1 MMKPNLVVS
10 CPASSRSG
18 YGNHSRDLI
27 RSLIKM
33 DKYRISIID
42 QRWGACPRTEL
53 LKEEFSD
60 IAALVAKTPPVQS
73 DIDIWIQ
80 ITVPNEFQPVGK
92 YNIGITAGIETDRVA
107 PQWLEGMNRM
117 DLTLVPSMHSVN
129 GFSIMYDKMNQQTN
143 QKEGELKLEKPIHIL
158 MEGID
163 LDVYNK
169 TTKIEPSIQ
178 KYFKDI
184 KEDFCF
190 LVCGHWMQG
199 EFGHDRKDIG
209 GTIQTFLAT
218 FKNLSQRNMPA
229 LILKTG
235 VNFSVIEQHD
245 YEAKIRKIM
254 ESIGSEKMPSIYL
267 LSGDLTDS
275 EMNSLYNHPKIK
287 AMVSFTH
294 GEGYGRPL
302 AEFSVTGKPVIV
314 SDWSGHKDFISAN
327 GFLIPG
333 EVKPVHPSSV
343 WKDVINS
350 ESQWFF
356 PNYGYASGIMKDCHK
371 NYKSYLEKSR
381 KQTQYMKDKFSLE
394 IMDEQFKNLLDE
406 NVPKFDIEIPKL
418 EELQTY
424 E

>member
-1 MMKPNLVVS
+1 MMKLNLVVS

-33 DKYRISIID
+33 DKYNIQVID

-169 TTKIEPSIQ
+169 TTK
-178 KYFKDI
+178 
-184 KEDFCF
+184 
-190 LVCGHWMQG
+190 M
-199 EFGHDRKDIG
+199 
-209 GTIQTFLAT
+209 T
-218 FKNLSQRNMPA
+218 
-229 LILKTG
+229 
-235 VNFSVIEQHD
+235 EQHV
-245 YEAKIRKIM
+245 
-254 ESIGSEKMPSIYL
+254 
-267 LSGDLTDS
+267 
-275 EMNSLYNHPKIK
+275 IK
-287 AMVSFTH
+287 
-294 GEGYGRPL
+294 
-302 AEFSVTGKPVIV
+302 
-314 SDWSGHKDFISAN
+314 
-327 GFLIPG
+327 
-333 EVKPVHPSSV
+333 
-343 WKDVINS
+343 
-350 ESQWFF
+350 
-356 PNYGYASGIMKDCHK
+356 
-371 NYKSYLEKSR
+371 
-381 KQTQYMKDKFSLE
+381 
-394 IMDEQFKNLLDE
+394 
-406 NVPKFDIEIPKL
+406 
-418 EELQTY
+418 
-424 E
+424 